1 MCWMWT
7 VIELSSVKSRL
18 NIEPEIYKIIK
29 TKYFKKVDQ
38 IKKASV
44 MLAYL
49 IKNTIKF

>member
-29 TKYFKKVDQ
+29 KNIKKVNQ
-38 IKKASV
+38 IQETSV